1 MKKQKK
7 NEPRR
12 RHDAEFK
19 ASALKLIEDGRSVK
33 DVAEGLGIKE
43 SLLYSWRSQA
53 KKKQGQNGFDDN
65 MELKLLRKRLKEVE
79 QERDILKKAL
89 SIFSQKT

>member
-1 MKKQKK
+1 MKRTKK
-7 NEPRR
+7 NPTRR

-19 ASALKLIEDGRSVK
+19 ANALQLIEDGRSVK
-33 DVAEGLGIKE
+33 DVAEGLGIRP

-53 KKKQGQNGFDDN
+53 KKTQNKGNISDQV
-65 MELKLLRKRLKEVE
+65 ELKVLRKRLKELE

>member
-1 MKKQKK
+1 MKSTKK
-7 NEPRR
+7 NQTRR

-33 DVAEGLGIKE
+33 DVAEGLGIRA

-53 KKKQGQNGFDDN
+53 KKKNAKGS
-65 MELKLLRKRLKEVE
+65 MSEKVELKVLRKRLREVE